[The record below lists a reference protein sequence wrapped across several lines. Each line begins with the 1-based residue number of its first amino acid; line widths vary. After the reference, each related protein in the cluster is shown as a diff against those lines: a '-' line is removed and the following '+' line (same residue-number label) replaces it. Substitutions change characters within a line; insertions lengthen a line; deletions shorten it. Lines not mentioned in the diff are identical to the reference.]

1 MTAALRGV
9 RQLGDSEHRVL
20 DLYSARMSDADVVLD
35 VPVGHDRTLTG
46 LLVAGYALRQGRS
59 VAYLTDDSD
68 RALSRA
74 SVVPGLPVVRKLHGQ
89 NSLND
94 IVAYYNAQALGV
106 MDFPT
111 YFNTNPKVEPA
122 EVVVF
127 DDRDTA
133 YELVGSLFTLRVDRR
148 LQRRAYDGFCDLV
161 LSLGDESYATVARM
175 RHEGADSL
183 LSPRQLDLE
192 DWARIVDRAAEVLT
206 PALCT
211 EDARFTWPRLQPWL
225 HKCRVLIAPA
235 GVEIRPPHQLIRAL
249 PGYRHAAQRVFLERQ
264 PVEPTVEPAKIGRDL
279 QLPDTDRLT
288 LSPNMLAAVA
298 YLRGNYADS
307 GLTLGRVARRA
318 YMSQYHFSRRFKQ
331 ETGWRFIDFVTALR
345 LTEAKN
351 LLRNTTMSITD
362 VSRTVGYQELS
373 HFQRTFKKW
382 LGTSASGYRARDPI
396 ARAHG
401 QCWQH

>member
-1 MTAALRGV
+1 MTVALRGA
-9 RQLGDSEHRVL
+9 RQLGGSEHRVL
-20 DLYSARMSDADVVLD
+20 DAYSARRGDADVVLD
-35 VPVGHDRTLTG
+35 VPADHDRTLTG
-46 LLVAGYALRQGRS
+46 LLVAGYALRQGHS
-59 VAYLTDDSD
+59 VAYLADDSD
-68 RALSRA
+68 RVLSRA
-74 SVVPGLPVVRKLHGQ
+74 SAVPELPVVCKLHGQ
-89 NSLND
+89 DPLSD
-94 IVAYYNAQALGV
+94 IVAYYNGQALGV

-111 YFNTNPKVEPA
+111 YFNTNPKVESA

-133 YELVGSLFTLRVDRR
+133 YEMVGSLFTLRVDRR
-148 LQRRAYDGFCDLV
+148 LQRRAYDEFCDLV
-161 LSLGDESYATVARM
+161 LSLGGESYDTVARM

-192 DWARIVDRAAEVLT
+192 DWARIADRATEVLA
-206 PALCT
+206 PGLCT

-235 GVEIRPPHQLIRAL
+235 GVEIRPPHQFIRAL
-249 PGYRHAAQRVFLERQ
+249 PGYRHADQRVFLVRQ
-264 PVEPTVEPAKIGRDL
+264 PVEPTGEPVKIGRDL

-288 LSPNMLAAVA
+288 LSPNMRAAVA

-318 YMSQYHFSRRFKQ
+318 YMSQCHFSRRFKQ
-331 ETGWRFIDFVTALR
+331 ETGWRFIDFVTVLR
-345 LTEAKN
+345 LTEAGK

-382 LGTSASGYRARDPI
+382 LGTSASGYRAVTR
-396 ARAHG
+396 
-401 QCWQH
+401 

>member
-1 MTAALRGV
+1 MIAALTDP
-9 RQLGDSEHRVL
+9 RQLGESEHRVL
-20 DLYSARMSDADVVLD
+20 DAYRARMGDADVMLD
-35 VPVGHDRTLTG
+35 VPAGHDRTLTG
-46 LLVAGYALRQGRS
+46 LLVAGHALERGRS

-68 RALSRA
+68 RVLSHA
-74 SVVPGLPVVRKLHGQ
+74 SVLPELPAVRRLHGQ
-89 NSLND
+89 SSLSD

-106 MDFPT
+106 MDFAT
-111 YFNTNPKVEPA
+111 YFNTSPKVELA

-127 DDRDTA
+127 DDWHTA
-133 YELVGSLFTLRVDRR
+133 CEMVGSLFTLRVDRR
-148 LQRRAYDGFCDLV
+148 LQRRAYDGICDLA

-183 LSPRQLDLE
+183 LSPRQLDLA
-192 DWARIVDRAAEVLT
+192 DWARIADRAAEVLT
-206 PALCT
+206 PELCT
-211 EDARFTWPRLQPWL
+211 EDDRFTWPRLQPWL
-225 HKCRVLIAPA
+225 HQCRVLIAPA
-235 GVEIRPPHQLIRAL
+235 GIEIRPPHQLIRTL
-249 PGYRHAAQRVFLERQ
+249 PGYRHADQRVFLTRQ
-264 PVEPTVEPAKIGRDL
+264 PVEPAVEPAKVGRDL

-288 LSPNMLAAVA
+288 LSPNMRAAVA

-307 GLTLGRVARRA
+307 GLTLGRVARSA

-345 LTEAKN
+345 LTEAGH

-382 LGTSASGYRARDPI
+382 LGTSASGYRGVSR
-396 ARAHG
+396 
-401 QCWQH
+401 